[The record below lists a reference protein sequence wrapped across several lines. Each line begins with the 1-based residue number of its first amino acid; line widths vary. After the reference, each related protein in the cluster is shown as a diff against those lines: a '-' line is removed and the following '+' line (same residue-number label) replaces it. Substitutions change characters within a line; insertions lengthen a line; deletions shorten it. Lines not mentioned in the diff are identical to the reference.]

1 MGVMLISLAAAI
13 VVGVVLA
20 MMIKNAKGTQTFFN
34 GLGQLWGRS
43 INGLLG
49 KPSKI

>member
-1 MGVMLISLAAAI
+1 MGVLLISLAAAI

-20 MMIKNAKGTQTFFN
+20 MMIKNAAGTKTFFN